1 METGDTLYK
10 PFLINLYRSKY
21 IIDQINEMQTGS
33 AQPQLP
39 IKIMNELELCLPTL
53 LEQKEIVRLLDKF
66 LSVEDKVK
74 STCQST
80 LEAIATMRKSILAKA
95 FRGELCS

>member
-1 METGDTLYK
+1 MMQYFISD
-10 PFLINLYRSKY
+10 N
-21 IIDQINEMQTGS
+21 QIGQTRQALNFKQIRG
-33 AQPQLP
+33 
-39 IKIMNELELCLPTL
+39 IMFPLCPYE
-53 LEQKEIVRLLDKF
+53 EQKEIVRLLDKF

-95 FRGELCS
+95 FRGELVS